1 MAYSDFT
8 SLAKVKKA
16 FDLEIVEQ
24 SDLFATLPPRV
35 SSTHLTET
43 LRYNLP
49 LALASNSEKAR
60 SELLIMP
67 ILLEVRKQ
75 LDASFSLF
83 SGVEFNVDEAQGL
96 TGYCDFILSSAKEQL
111 FIAAPVLMLVEAKN
125 ENLKGGL
132 GQCIAEMVGA
142 QIFNAR
148 EGNKTPAIYGAVT
161 SGTNWRFLRL
171 TGKAVEIDLTE
182 YYLVQIDRILGILA
196 SGIACDES
204 TQKESV

>member
-1 MAYSDFT
+1 
-8 SLAKVKKA
+8 
-16 FDLEIVEQ
+16 
-24 SDLFATLPPRV
+24 
-35 SSTHLTET
+35 
-43 LRYNLP
+43 
-49 LALASNSEKAR
+49 LASNSEKAR

-142 QIFNAR
+142 QLFNER
-148 EGNKTPAIYGAVT
+148 EGNQTPAIYGTVT

-196 SGIACDES
+196 SGIAYDES

>member
-8 SLAKVKKA
+8 SLAKAKKT

-24 SDLFATLPPRV
+24 SDLFATQLART
-35 SSTHLTET
+35 SSAHLTET

-75 LDASFSLF
+75 LNAGFSLF
-83 SGVEFNVDEAQGL
+83 SGVEFNVDEQQGL
-96 TGYCDFILSSAKEQL
+96 TGYCDFILSSAEEQL

-132 GQCIAEMVGA
+132 GQCVAEMVGA
-142 QIFNAR
+142 QLFNAR
-148 EGNKTPAIYGAVT
+148 EGNKAAPIYGTVT

-171 TGKAVEIDLTE
+171 VGKTVEIDLTE
-182 YYLVQIDRILGILA
+182 YYLVQIDQILGILA
-196 SGIACDES
+196 SSIACPEQ
-204 TQKESV
+204 TPKES